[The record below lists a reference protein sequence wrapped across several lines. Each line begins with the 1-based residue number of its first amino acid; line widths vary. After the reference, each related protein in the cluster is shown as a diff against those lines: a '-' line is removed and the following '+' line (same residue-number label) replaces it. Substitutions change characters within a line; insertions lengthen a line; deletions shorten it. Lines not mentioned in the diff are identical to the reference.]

1 MICQEEALFTKR
13 LHDKNIPPEK
23 ITPANLNSL
32 NKNAV
37 PTPGFEKIRSWPAK
51 APPVLTRLDIILR
64 SSLAFTH

>member
-51 APPVLTRLDIILR
+51 ALPPCRPALTL
-64 SSLAFTH
+64 S

>member
-51 APPVLTRLDIILR
+51 ALPPC
-64 SSLAFTH
+64 